1 MQEEKKYSLRK
12 ELLRKRTLIS
22 FGVSLVLVCLFLSRI
37 TMGEISRTVREV
49 DPLFL
54 VLAFLAH
61 YSSYILRGSRWKE
74 MIRQTGFPGDTLDL
88 AKIIFLFQSIDC
100 VLPAKLGDL
109 YGAHLMKVN
118 YSLSRS
124 FSLGSIFLWRIM
136 DLVITLVIIVVSA
149 LALFGKRIPAE
160 IVTAITVA
168 APCLVALLVFVGIFL
183 RSHQWLLDRFKSER
197 IKGVIDSFQQGL
209 RLNWKML
216 PFFLITTTA
225 IWFLEAGRFYF
236 ICKSM
241 AVDLSLVSVL
251 FISTSS
257 ALLTAVP
264 FTPSGLGA
272 VELGMIGLLAF
283 VGIGGQPA
291 YPLII
296 WDRLIAHWSQLLFGV
311 VLVLFSRAAH
321 LKLWQFEGE
330 DSSPR
335 GMVR

>member
-1 MQEEKKYSLRK
+1 
-12 ELLRKRTLIS
+12 
-22 FGVSLVLVCLFLSRI
+22 
-37 TMGEISRTVREV
+37 MGEIARTVREV

-74 MIRQTGFPGDTLDL
+74 MIRKTGFPGNTLDL

-109 YGAHLMKVN
+109 YGAYLMKVN

-149 LALFGKRIPAE
+149 FALFGNKIPAE
-160 IVTAITVA
+160 IVTAITVV
-168 APCLVALLVFVGIFL
+168 APCLVVLLVFVGIFL
-183 RSHQWLLDRFKSER
+183 RSHQWLLARFKSER

-209 RLNWKML
+209 RLNWGML
-216 PFFLITTTA
+216 PFFLISTTA
-225 IWFLEAGRFYF
+225 IWFLEAVRFYF

-241 AVDLSLVSVL
+241 AVDLSLISVL

-272 VELGMIGLLAF
+272 VELGMVGLLAF
-283 VGIGGQPA
+283 VGIGGPPA

-296 WDRLIAHWSQLLFGV
+296 WDRLIAHWSQLFFGV

-321 LKLWQFEGE
+321 LKLWQFQGD

-335 GMVR
+335 GMVK